1 MRIQDFIYYLEEKG
15 MSLIAWGLKVGH
27 PAAYLLIFMLI
38 GIPLLFIIITV
49 IQNLIDKIKEK
60 KRR

>member
-1 MRIQDFIYYLEEKG
+1 MR
-15 MSLIAWGLKVGH
+15 LIAWGLEVGH

-60 KRR
+60 KRQ

>member
-15 MSLIAWGLKVGH
+15 MSLITWGLEVGH

>member
-1 MRIQDFIYYLEEKG
+1 
-15 MSLIAWGLKVGH
+15 MSLITWGLEVGH

>member
-1 MRIQDFIYYLEEKG
+1 
-15 MSLIAWGLKVGH
+15 MSLIAWGLEVGH

>member
-1 MRIQDFIYYLEEKG
+1 ME
-15 MSLIAWGLKVGH
+15 LIAWGLEVGH

>member
-1 MRIQDFIYYLEEKG
+1 MRIQGFIYYLEEKG
-15 MSLIAWGLKVGH
+15 MSLIAWGLEVGH